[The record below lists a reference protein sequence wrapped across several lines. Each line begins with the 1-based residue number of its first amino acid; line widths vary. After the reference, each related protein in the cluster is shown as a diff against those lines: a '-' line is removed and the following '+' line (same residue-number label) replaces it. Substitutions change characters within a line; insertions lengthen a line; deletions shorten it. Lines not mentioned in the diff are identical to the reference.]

1 VVVGGARFA
10 RFAWFARDEGGGG
23 VKMGVEMEVER
34 MGERE
39 RERERERG
47 KKEGLYS
54 PPGHPHANW
63 LLDSARPF
71 YDSALIYV
79 SSES

>member
-1 VVVGGARFA
+1 VGQGLRGL
-10 RFAWFARDEGGGG
+10 RGLRGTREGGGG
-23 VKMGVEMEVER
+23 KDGGRDGGRENGR
-34 MGERE
+34 ERE